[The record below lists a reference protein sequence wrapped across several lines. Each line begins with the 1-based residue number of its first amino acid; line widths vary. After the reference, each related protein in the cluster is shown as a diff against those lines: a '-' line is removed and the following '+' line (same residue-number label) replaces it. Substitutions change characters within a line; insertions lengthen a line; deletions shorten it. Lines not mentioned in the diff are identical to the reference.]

1 MTKTVE
7 ELETQLEKALA
18 SISKLEAKNEEV
30 IGKLKNET
38 ARADAAEIA
47 ADEADANAAAGNE
60 LKTLQR
66 DYAKLEKQLATLTGE
81 RDTLASDLK
90 ATRVDGA
97 ISAAIASGNVRP
109 EMVDVVEA
117 YLHRKATYEDGAA
130 TIDGKSIADFAK
142 GYFAKDGAHLVR
154 AADNAGA
161 DAAGNNGSKPTAP
174 HGFTKENFN
183 SKMGEW
189 AVKAGSDPEWGKA
202 VATECGRSDLA
213 ATL

>member
-38 ARADAAEIA
+38 ARAEAAEIA

-66 DYAKLEKQLATLTGE
+66 DYQKLEKTVTTLTAE
-81 RDTLASDLK
+81 RDTLAADLRS
-90 ATRVDGA
+90 TRVDSA

-109 EMVDVVEA
+109 EMVEAVEA
-117 YLHRKATYEDGAA
+117 VLHRKVQYEDGAA
-130 TIDGKSIADFAK
+130 SIDGKEIAAFAK
-142 GYFAKDGAHLVR
+142 TYFSKDGAHFVR
-154 AADNAGA
+154 AADNSGA
-161 DAAGNNGSKPTAP
+161 DAIGNSGAKAADYSSKPFAL
-174 HGFTKENFN
+174 
-183 SKMGEW
+183 GEYQNLLATNPQAAAAW
-189 AVKAGSDPEWGKA
+189 AEASGNAYLNKTV
-202 VATECGRSDLA
+202 
-213 ATL
+213 